1 MNEWPTGRASLLEGK
16 WERAETHHAD
26 RNDVKQSALAQAHLV
41 AQVHLGAA
49 GAAVGTA
56 PGSRAKSR
64 KSRAAGLALA
74 GCVGSMLGGCGL
86 SSMTSGLGNG
96 ILGGSQAPVSASK
109 GINEE
114 QLLHAAKSDGEV
126 ITGALGSAPGCPQ
139 MLIWAR
145 EKHLTV
151 YDGGRTGDGLA
162 IVHQGEIT
170 KVARECEFAPGQV
183 TIKFGFSGRVLMGPK
198 GQPGVVQL
206 PVSAF
211 VTDGN
216 RERVQSETIK
226 VDVTMPP
233 DTPIGYFSTVRTLSF
248 KIQEGARPA
257 DYKLFVG
264 FDKAAP
270 EAAGQAAP
278 VAPAAKAAPR
288 KKG

>member
-1 MNEWPTGRASLLEGK
+1 MGSSEPGNGSSGAPWRASGLL
-16 WERAETHHAD
+16 
-26 RNDVKQSALAQAHLV
+26 LV
-41 AQVHLGAA
+41 CAMAA
-49 GAAVGTA
+49 SV
-56 PGSRAKSR
+56 
-64 KSRAAGLALA
+64 
-74 GCVGSMLGGCGL
+74 GGCGL

-96 ILGGSQAPVSASK
+96 ILGGSQSAVSVTK
-109 GINEE
+109 GVNEE

-151 YDGGRTGDGLA
+151 YEGGRTGDGLA
-162 IVHQGEIT
+162 IIHQGEIT
-170 KVARECEFAPGQV
+170 KVARECEFGPGQV

-216 RERVQSETIK
+216 RERIQSENIK

-264 FDKAAP
+264 FDKDAVS
-270 EAAGQAAP
+270 P
-278 VAPAAKAAPR
+278 VAPAPPAAKASAK

>member
-1 MNEWPTGRASLLEGK
+1 MASTARETTMRSRAM
-16 WERAETHHAD
+16 
-26 RNDVKQSALAQAHLV
+26 
-41 AQVHLGAA
+41 A
-49 GAAVGTA
+49 GAGL
-56 PGSRAKSR
+56 
-64 KSRAAGLALA
+64 RAAALSVACGA
-74 GCVGSMLGGCGL
+74 GTLLGGCGL

-96 ILGGSQAPVSASK
+96 ILGGQSAVSVTK
-109 GINEE
+109 GVNEE

-151 YDGGRTGDGLA
+151 YEGGRTGDGLA
-162 IVHQGEIT
+162 IIHQGEIT

-198 GQPGVVQL
+198 GQPGIVQL

-216 RERVQSETIK
+216 RERIQSENIK

-264 FDKAAP
+264 FDKDAASPVAAP
-270 EAAGQAAP
+270 A
-278 VAPAAKAAPR
+278 APAAKGAS
-288 KKG
+288 KKKS

>member
-1 MNEWPTGRASLLEGK
+1 VEAATAHIP
-16 WERAETHHAD
+16 D
-26 RNDVKQSALAQAHLV
+26 RDDVKQSSLARAFMV
-41 AQVHLGAA
+41 
-49 GAAVGTA
+49 AVGTVHEVRGA
-56 PGSRAKSR
+56 STNWHEATNQGL
-64 KSRAAGLALA
+64 RAAIGPRERARRRATRAFGILVA
-74 GCVGSMLGGCGL
+74 GATGMAALGGCGL

-96 ILGGSQAPVSASK
+96 ILGGSSSAVSVTK
-109 GINEE
+109 GVNEE

-126 ITGALGSAPGCPQ
+126 VTGALGSAPGCPQ
-139 MLIWAR
+139 MLIWSR

-151 YDGGRTGDGLA
+151 YEGGRTGDGLA

-170 KVARECEFAPGQV
+170 KVARECEFGPGQI
-183 TIKFGFSGRVLMGPK
+183 TIKFGFSGRVLMGPR
-198 GQPGVVQL
+198 GQPGLVQL
-206 PVSAF
+206 PVTAF

-216 RERVQSETIK
+216 RERVQAESIK

-270 EAAGQAAP
+270 EATGQPAPAA
-278 VAPAAKAAPR
+278 APAAKTGK